1 MNKLELAKNPNTP
14 AETLAELAKDGYWHV
29 RSNAARNPNTP
40 IETLS
45 ELAKDEDWIV
55 RRCTASNPNT
65 PKKQRDEKRVKN
77 KSI

>member
-14 AETLAELAKDGYWHV
+14 AETL
-29 RSNAARNPNTP
+29 
-40 IETLS
+40 S
-45 ELAKDEDWIV
+45 ELAKDENIYV
-55 RRCTASNPNT
+55 RCSAAKNPNT